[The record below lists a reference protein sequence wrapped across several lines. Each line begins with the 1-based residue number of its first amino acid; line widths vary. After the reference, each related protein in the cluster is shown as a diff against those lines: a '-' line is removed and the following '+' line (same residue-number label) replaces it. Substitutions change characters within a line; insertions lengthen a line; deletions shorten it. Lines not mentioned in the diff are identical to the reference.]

1 MHQQGATYVSSP
13 QQLEL
18 NSQVGNV
25 KHYNSYD
32 PKLKE
37 GMMNGTIPSTIV
49 DSFASSNV
57 GTTKD
62 RFQPTGRKS
71 DKVFW
76 LLHGSTQAAMEIAKL
91 PYNVRAPAKDIH
103 ITSGINTNSL
113 IGTSKLADVG
123 YIIIF
128 DKDTVKMN
136 NAHNTQVI
144 VTQEAGIN
152 GWREDKT
159 GMWQVALVPIVS
171 NVNTNTVLVDQ
182 PPTEFLPDQPLPT
195 KAIHNIYELKT

>member
-1 MHQQGATYVSSP
+1 MYVSSP

-18 NSQVGNV
+18 ISQVDDV
-25 KHYNSYD
+25 KHYNSHN

-37 GMMNGTIPSTIV
+37 GVMNSTIPSAIV
-49 DSFASSNV
+49 DSGTSSNV

-76 LLHGSTQAAMEIAKL
+76 LLDGSTQAATEIPEL

-103 ITSGINTNSL
+103 ITPVINKNSL
-113 IGTSKLADVG
+113 ISTSKLAYMG
-123 YIIIF
+123 YITIF
-128 DKDTVKMN
+128 DKDTVKMY

-144 VTQEAGIN
+144 VTREVVIN
-152 GWREDKT
+152 GWHKDKT
-159 GMWQVALVPIVS
+159 GMWQVALIPIVS
-171 NVNTNTVLVDQ
+171 NINTDTVLVDQ
-182 PPTEFLPDQPLPT
+182 PPTEFLP
-195 KAIHNIYELKT
+195 N